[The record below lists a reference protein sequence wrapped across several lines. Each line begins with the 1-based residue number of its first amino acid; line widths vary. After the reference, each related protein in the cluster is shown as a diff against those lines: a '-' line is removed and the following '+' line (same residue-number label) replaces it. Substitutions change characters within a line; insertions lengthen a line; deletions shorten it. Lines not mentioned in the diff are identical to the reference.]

1 MSYMNDYF
9 NSIHTILTG
18 IMNEQEEK
26 LDQAAT
32 VMEAAVESG
41 CSLYLFGASHAGI
54 VAEDAFYRAGGLAL
68 YNPIFSPSLMLNV
81 EPITLTSKLERL
93 EGFGKLMLDS
103 KPTKAG
109 DVLFIHSVSGR
120 NPVAIDL
127 AIAAQAKGMKVISL
141 TNLEYSKGVTSR
153 HSSGKRLFEVSDII
167 IDNLGEPGDA
177 AVKISSLSQKVA
189 PTSTIAGSFIIHSIT
204 LKLIEKLEAKGKDVP
219 VFRSAN
225 LDGGDAYNEE
235 MMKNYKGQIHYM

>member
-1 MSYMNDYF
+1 
-9 NSIHTILTG
+9 
-18 IMNEQEEK
+18 
-26 LDQAAT
+26 
-32 VMEAAVESG
+32 
-41 CSLYLFGASHAGI
+41 
-54 VAEDAFYRAGGLAL
+54 
-68 YNPIFSPSLMLNV
+68 MLNV

-189 PTSTIAGSFIIHSIT
+189 PTSTIAGSSSFTPLRLS
-204 LKLIEKLEAKGKDVP
+204 
-219 VFRSAN
+219 
-225 LDGGDAYNEE
+225 
-235 MMKNYKGQIHYM
+235 